1 MSSYKTN
8 WDVAEIAS
16 QIRSISNTCSNAGT
30 DGFTAFE
37 LKKDLYLLQLLLKE
51 ALDSSPDFG
60 ETEQR
65 WLTEQEKKRIIKI
78 LKS

>member
-1 MSSYKTN
+1 MSAIKTN
-8 WDVAEIAS
+8 WNVADIAF
-16 QIRSISNTCSNAGT
+16 QIRAISNTCSNAGT

-37 LKKDLYLLQLLLKE
+37 LKKDLYQIQSLLKE
-51 ALDSSPDFG
+51 ALESAPDFG
-60 ETEQR
+60 EIEQH